1 MKLKYLLF
9 RLLFILFR
17 INDIKINKIN
27 KNNFL
32 LTKIVFF
39 INKNSIFSK
48 NTFYKNLQKILN
60 FKNKTLK
67 KQSI

>member
-27 KNNFL
+27 KKKNNKNNFL

-39 INKNSIFSK
+39 
-48 NTFYKNLQKILN
+48 QKINLIKILYKR
-60 FKNKTLK
+60 F
-67 KQSI
+67 